1 MTRAT
6 VYRHMIDYG
15 EDLHWAPPTG
25 AVVFYVWLK
34 FTVDNAAMRWWRV
47 AGWDVANDL
56 ALILPDTPAD
66 AGISL
71 TGAEVALDWAALV
84 AVFDGFDAQILQITT
99 LDADRRAFTRDV
111 FSLPPPTTSNINT
124 IVGQER
130 QLLKELLE
138 MRLGL
143 AAMHGGHV
151 KVRTPDGSEVERM
164 PIAVIDRRISEV
176 RARIRWFEMAA
187 QGVAM
192 PGLALW

>member
-15 EDLHWAPPTG
+15 EDLHWTPPAG
-25 AVVFYVWLK
+25 AVVFFAWLK

-47 AGWDVANDL
+47 AGWDVVNDL
-56 ALILPDTPAD
+56 ALVLPDTPAS

-84 AVFDGFDAQILQITT
+84 GLFDGYDSQIIQIST
-99 LDADRRAFTRDV
+99 LNAAGRALTRDV
-111 FSLPPPTTSNINT
+111 FSLPPPTTVNVAT
-124 IVGQER
+124 VAAQER
-130 QLLKELLE
+130 QVLKSLLE
-138 MRLGL
+138 LRLGL
-143 AAMHGGHV
+143 ASMKGGQI
-151 KVRTPDGSEVERM
+151 KVTDPSGTSAELM
-164 PIAVIDRRISEV
+164 SLAAIDRRISEV
-176 RARIRWFEMAA
+176 RARIRWFELAA